1 MKDTQDSWFG
11 ACAQILTDPQNQR
24 VWSII
29 VSLFGDLAQRPGDRL
44 SGGALS
50 RIIMPMGIRPEAI
63 RVALHRLRKDGW
75 IDSARQ
81 GRASE
86 HFLTD
91 YGRARSASVSPR
103 IYTRDANLPQQWHLL
118 IAEDGAGQSA
128 LDEMLLAEEYFSIA
142 RNVALGA
149 GPAPENCEDLLAFDA
164 SARAVPGWVKARAC
178 PPELAEACHGLLDA
192 LDRATALV
200 PHDPEAIS
208 PLQIATLRVLI
219 VHRWRRVALRQ
230 PDLPAAFFPPDW
242 PGPACRASVFRLL
255 DRLPRPALTALEA
268 D

>member
-1 MKDTQDSWFG
+1 MKDIQDSWFD

-29 VSLFGDLAQRPGDRL
+29 VSLFGDLAQCSGDRL

-50 RIIMPMGIRPEAI
+50 RIIMPTGIKPEAI

-75 IDSARQ
+75 IDSARS

-86 HFLTD
+86 HFLTEF
-91 YGRARSASVSPR
+91 GRARSAEVSPR
-103 IYTRDANLPQQWHLL
+103 IYTRMPETPTDWHLL
-118 IAEDGAGQSA
+118 IAEDGSGQSA

-149 GPAPENCEDLLAFDA
+149 GPAPENCEDLLTFDA
-164 SARAVPGWVKARAC
+164 RARVVPGWVKTRAC

-192 LDRATALV
+192 LDRATALM
-200 PHDPEAIS
+200 PAEPAAIT
-208 PLQIATLRVLI
+208 PLQTATLRMLI
-219 VHRWRRVALRQ
+219 VHRWRRVVLRQ

-242 PGPACRASVFRLL
+242 PGPACRAAVFRLL
-255 DRLPRPALTALEA
+255 DRLPRPALSTLEA